1 MKAWFAAL
9 APRERAM
16 VIAAAVVAL
25 LGLGYIALWE
35 PLAGGV
41 VRLEQ
46 SVQAQRELKQWMQQ
60 SAAEVRRLRS
70 SSGGAA
76 TSSSPDEGAR
86 SLLSVTDETV
96 RQANL
101 GPAVR
106 RIEPDGDTLV
116 RVVLEQASF
125 DDVMIWLGTLQRSY
139 GVSVVDLAV
148 DRQEQVGRVSA
159 RITLKREAP

>member
-1 MKAWFAAL
+1 
-9 APRERAM
+9 M

-60 SAAEVRRLRS
+60 SAAEVQRLRS

-76 TSSSPDEGAR
+76 PPSSSPDEGPR
-86 SLLSVTDETV
+86 SLLSVSDEAV

-101 GPAVR
+101 GPSVR
-106 RIEPDGDTLV
+106 RIEPDDNTHK
-116 RVVLEQASF
+116 REKHKQTTN
-125 DDVMIWLGTLQRSY
+125 DNKKIWLG
-139 GVSVVDLAV
+139 
-148 DRQEQVGRVSA
+148 
-159 RITLKREAP
+159 